1 MFVIVSDCLS
11 PVSRPPEIYHKMNHN
26 QMQRDDE
33 MDRALPADGVD
44 LGVNANNDEDAR
56 RKGCC

>member
-1 MFVIVSDCLS
+1 
-11 PVSRPPEIYHKMNHN
+11 MNHN

-33 MDRALPADGVD
+33 MDRALPTDGVD
-44 LGVNANNDEDAR
+44 LGVNANNDDDSR